1 MISEDSLPTKS
12 RSLRAKS
19 IAKRLATEKNQSDVK
34 QGGRKS
40 SSNFKASAKRSSSSS
55 SKHHTMSKY
64 RRKVANAKERERM
77 KLVSEAFDKLGSV
90 VPVYKMM
97 TADQGSVSNQSAT
110 ANNGGPLSPQQ
121 NSSNHTDLE
130 NKNPVTKV
138 STLRC
143 AISYINSLQ
152 RLIEDANQGTL
163 DPSLYTLTDEDD
175 DSDELIPVETKV
187 KKPAKTQKSTKKIRK
202 RNENKKGGGSKS
214 KNSGENSLKKVRKP
228 KNKINH
234 GVGSGGFKVRQ
245 YHASDFSG
253 RHLHGGKLIT
263 TTFVSGTKN
272 KGSGHQATA
281 LQICGNFKPMSKA
294 QLNLAIA
301 KGLQNC
307 KPIYTPPPPVAK
319 KTPTNPTAS
328 SPPLN
333 QTNFN
338 NPTPLQLIQLRPM
351 NLNSEST
358 LIENE
363 PEPEFGK
370 FSVNQQQS
378 SMVPNL
384 EVFLQQASSPGNSIF
399 PSAQSPTG
407 STISGASSYSSPRSL
422 GSSPG
427 GAGSESPCFNT
438 ILEEAHILD
447 DIQAVLMDSDNFD
460 ILV

>member
-1 MISEDSLPTKS
+1 M
-12 RSLRAKS
+12 
-19 IAKRLATEKNQSDVK
+19 
-34 QGGRKS
+34 
-40 SSNFKASAKRSSSSS
+40 
-55 SKHHTMSKY
+55 
-64 RRKVANAKERERM
+64 
-77 KLVSEAFDKLGSV
+77 
-90 VPVYKMM
+90 
-97 TADQGSVSNQSAT
+97 
-110 ANNGGPLSPQQ
+110 
-121 NSSNHTDLE
+121 
-130 NKNPVTKV
+130 
-138 STLRC
+138 
-143 AISYINSLQ
+143 
-152 RLIEDANQGTL
+152 
-163 DPSLYTLTDEDD
+163 TDEDD
-175 DSDELIPVETKV
+175 DSDEPIPVETKV

-202 RNENKKGGGSKS
+202 RNENNKKGGSGSKS
-214 KNSGENSLKKVRKP
+214 KSSGENSLKKVRKP

-234 GVGSGGFKVRQ
+234 GVGSSGFKVRQ
-245 YHASDFSG
+245 YHASDFSA

-319 KTPTNPTAS
+319 KTPLTNPTAS

-363 PEPEFGK
+363 PEPYFGGK
-370 FSVNQQQS
+370 FSVNQQHS

>member
-19 IAKRLATEKNQSDVK
+19 IAKRLATEKNQSD
-34 QGGRKS
+34 GKS
-40 SSNFKASAKRSSSSS
+40 SRKPATNFKASAKRSSSSS

-64 RRKVANAKERERM
+64 RRKVANAEERERM
-77 KLVSEAFDKLGSV
+77 KLVSEAFDKLSSV

-97 TADQGSVSNQSAT
+97 TSDDSVLNRSS
-110 ANNGGPLSPQQ
+110 NNGGPLTPQPISQ
-121 NSSNHTDLE
+121 TPTDPE

-175 DSDELIPVETKV
+175 DLDDILPVEPKV
-187 KKPAKTQKSTKKIRK
+187 KKPAKTQKSVNKNHRK
-202 RNENKKGGGSKS
+202 RNENKKGSSGG
-214 KNSGENSLKKVRKP
+214 KNKSGENGLKKIRKTKTN
-228 KNKINH
+228 KNH
-234 GVGSGGFKVRQ
+234 AGFKVRQ
-245 YHASDFSG
+245 YHASDFSA
-253 RHLHGGKLIT
+253 RHVHGGKLINM
-263 TTFVSGTKN
+263 VSGNGNKN
-272 KGSGHQATA
+272 KNGHQTA
-281 LQICGNFKPMSKA
+281 AALMNSANFKPMSKA

-319 KTPTNPTAS
+319 KTLILP
-328 SPPLN
+328 SPPPL
-333 QTNFN
+333 TPAPSFN

-363 PEPEFGK
+363 PEPDNYKYSGH
-370 FSVNQQQS
+370 S

-384 EVFLQQASSPGNSIF
+384 EVFLQQASSPGTSNSSMM
-399 PSAQSPTG
+399 SAQSPTG
-407 STISGASSYSSPRSL
+407 STMSGASSNS

-427 GAGSESPCFNT
+427 GGSDSCFNT
-438 ILEEAHILD
+438 ILEETHILD

>member
-19 IAKRLATEKNQSDVK
+19 IAKRLATEKNQSDGK
-34 QGGRKS
+34 QTGRKTS
-40 SSNFKASAKRSSSSS
+40 TNFKASAKRSSSSS

-77 KLVSEAFDKLGSV
+77 KLVSEAFDKLSSV

-97 TADQGSVSNQSAT
+97 TSESSVSNRSI
-110 ANNGGPLSPQQ
+110 NEPLTLQQ
-121 NSSNHTDLE
+121 NSPQSPPPDLE

-152 RLIEDANQGTL
+152 RLIEDANRGTL

-175 DSDELIPVETKV
+175 DLDEILPTEPKV
-187 KKPAKTQKSTKKIRK
+187 KKPAKTQKSANKNRK
-202 RNENKKGGGSKS
+202 RNENKKGNNGSKN
-214 KNSGENSLKKVRKP
+214 KSGENALKKVRKP
-228 KNKINH
+228 KNKANL
-234 GVGSGGFKVRQ
+234 GVGGFKVRQ
-245 YHASDFSG
+245 YHASDFSA
-253 RHLHGGKLIT
+253 RHNHRGKLIT
-263 TTFVSGTKN
+263 NFSNSNSGAKS
-272 KGSGHQATA
+272 KASHHATS
-281 LQICGNFKPMSKA
+281 LQIGGNFKPMSKA

-319 KTPTNPTAS
+319 KAPILQVQ
-328 SPPLN
+328 PPLT
-333 QTNFN
+333 QTGFN

-358 LIENE
+358 LIEND
-363 PEPEFGK
+363 PEPIDFK
-370 FSVNQQQS
+370 FSGTHQNS

-384 EVFLQQASSPGNSIF
+384 EVFLQQASSPGNSGF
-399 PSAQSPTG
+399 PPAQSPTG
-407 STISGASSYSSPRSL
+407 STISGASSNSCPNSL

-427 GAGSESPCFNT
+427 GGSESPCFNT
-438 ILEEAHILD
+438 ILEETHILD
-447 DIQAVLMDSDNFD
+447 DIQAVLLDSDNFD

>member
-19 IAKRLATEKNQSDVK
+19 IAKRLATEKNQSDGK
-34 QGGRKS
+34 QSGRKQS
-40 SSNFKASAKRSSSSS
+40 TNFKASAKRSSSSS

-77 KLVSEAFDKLGSV
+77 KLVSEAFDKLSSV

-97 TADQGSVSNQSAT
+97 TSESSVSNQP
-110 ANNGGPLSPQQ
+110 ANAPLSPQQ
-121 NSSNHTDLE
+121 NISQSPPTDLE

-152 RLIEDANQGTL
+152 RLIEDAEQGTL

-175 DSDELIPVETKV
+175 ELDEIMPPEPKV
-187 KKPAKTQKSTKKIRK
+187 KKPVKLQKSANKNRK
-202 RNENKKGGGSKS
+202 RNENKKGKSGSKN
-214 KNSGENSLKKVRKP
+214 KSGENSLKKIRKP
-228 KNKINH
+228 KIKNNH
-234 GVGSGGFKVRQ
+234 GVGGFKVRQ
-245 YHASDFSG
+245 YHASDFSA
-253 RHLHGGKLIT
+253 RHTHGGKLLTSFSNSI
-263 TTFVSGTKN
+263 SKS
-272 KGSGHQATA
+272 KAGHQAMTS
-281 LQICGNFKPMSKA
+281 LQIGGNFKPMSKA

-307 KPIYTPPPPVAK
+307 KPIYTPPPPMVK
-319 KTPTNPTAS
+319 KAPILPAQHQHLT
-328 SPPLN
+328 
-333 QTNFN
+333 QTSFN

-358 LIENE
+358 LIEND
-363 PEPEFGK
+363 PEPLEFK
-370 FSVNQQQS
+370 FSGNHQSS

-384 EVFLQQASSPGNSIF
+384 EVYLHQASSPGTSGF
-399 PSAQSPTG
+399 PPAQSPTG
-407 STISGASSYSSPRSL
+407 STISGSSSNSCPNSL

-427 GAGSESPCFNT
+427 GGSESPCFNT
-438 ILEEAHILD
+438 SFNTILEETQILD
-447 DIQAVLMDSDNFD
+447 DIQAVLLDSDNFD

>member
-97 TADQGSVSNQSAT
+97 TADQGSVSNQST
-110 ANNGGPLSPQQ
+110 TDNNGPLSPQQ

-214 KNSGENSLKKVRKP
+214 KSGENSLKKVRKP

-234 GVGSGGFKVRQ
+234 GVGSGFKVRQ
-245 YHASDFSG
+245 YHASDFSA

-263 TTFVSGTKN
+263 TTFVSGIKN
-272 KGSGHQATA
+272 KSGHQATA

-319 KTPTNPTAS
+319 KIQTNLTAS

-370 FSVNQQQS
+370 FSVNQQHS

-427 GAGSESPCFNT
+427 GGSESPCFNT

>member
-1 MISEDSLPTKS
+1 M
-12 RSLRAKS
+12 
-19 IAKRLATEKNQSDVK
+19 
-34 QGGRKS
+34 
-40 SSNFKASAKRSSSSS
+40 
-55 SKHHTMSKY
+55 
-64 RRKVANAKERERM
+64 
-77 KLVSEAFDKLGSV
+77 
-90 VPVYKMM
+90 
-97 TADQGSVSNQSAT
+97 
-110 ANNGGPLSPQQ
+110 
-121 NSSNHTDLE
+121 
-130 NKNPVTKV
+130 
-138 STLRC
+138 
-143 AISYINSLQ
+143 
-152 RLIEDANQGTL
+152 
-163 DPSLYTLTDEDD
+163 
-175 DSDELIPVETKV
+175 
-187 KKPAKTQKSTKKIRK
+187 
-202 RNENKKGGGSKS
+202 
-214 KNSGENSLKKVRKP
+214 KKVRKP
-228 KNKINH
+228 KNKMNH
-234 GVGSGGFKVRQ
+234 GVGTGGFKVRQ
-245 YHASDFSG
+245 YHASDFSA

-319 KTPTNPTAS
+319 KTPTNNPTAS
-328 SPPLN
+328 LSPPLN

-363 PEPEFGK
+363 PEPAEFGPK
-370 FSVNQQQS
+370 FSVNQQHS

-384 EVFLQQASSPGNSIF
+384 EVFLQQASSPGNNSIF

>member
-1 MISEDSLPTKS
+1 M
-12 RSLRAKS
+12 
-19 IAKRLATEKNQSDVK
+19 
-34 QGGRKS
+34 G
-40 SSNFKASAKRSSSSS
+40 
-55 SKHHTMSKY
+55 
-64 RRKVANAKERERM
+64 
-77 KLVSEAFDKLGSV
+77 
-90 VPVYKMM
+90 
-97 TADQGSVSNQSAT
+97 
-110 ANNGGPLSPQQ
+110 
-121 NSSNHTDLE
+121 
-130 NKNPVTKV
+130 
-138 STLRC
+138 
-143 AISYINSLQ
+143 
-152 RLIEDANQGTL
+152 
-163 DPSLYTLTDEDD
+163 
-175 DSDELIPVETKV
+175 
-187 KKPAKTQKSTKKIRK
+187 
-202 RNENKKGGGSKS
+202 
-214 KNSGENSLKKVRKP
+214 
-228 KNKINH
+228 
-234 GVGSGGFKVRQ
+234 
-245 YHASDFSG
+245 HASDFSG

-319 KTPTNPTAS
+319 KTPTNNPTAS
-328 SPPLN
+328 SSPLN

-378 SMVPNL
+378 SSMVPNL

-422 GSSPG
+422 GSSPSG
-427 GAGSESPCFNT
+427 P
-438 ILEEAHILD
+438 
-447 DIQAVLMDSDNFD
+447 
-460 ILV
+460 

>member
-97 TADQGSVSNQSAT
+97 TADQGLVSNQST
-110 ANNGGPLSPQQ
+110 TDNNGPLSPQQ

-175 DSDELIPVETKV
+175 DSDEPIPVETKV

-214 KNSGENSLKKVRKP
+214 KSGENSLKKVRKP

-234 GVGSGGFKVRQ
+234 GVGSGFKVRQ
-245 YHASDFSG
+245 YHASDFSA

-263 TTFVSGTKN
+263 TTFLSGTKN
-272 KGSGHQATA
+272 KSGHQATA

-319 KTPTNPTAS
+319 KIQTNLTAS

-427 GAGSESPCFNT
+427 GGSESPCFNT